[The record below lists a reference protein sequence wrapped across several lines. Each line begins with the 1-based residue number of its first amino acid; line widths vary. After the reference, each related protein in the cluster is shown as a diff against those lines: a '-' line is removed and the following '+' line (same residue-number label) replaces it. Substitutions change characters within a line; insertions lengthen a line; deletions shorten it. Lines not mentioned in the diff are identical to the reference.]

1 VSGDSRIASP
11 RLTNPSATLLP
22 VDNFVTYVTYL
33 FGLDMS
39 TPVSSNIPGC
49 SNRKPLE
56 LGDVYFCASY
66 LSDNSLNMSEHSD
79 DMWSVG
85 SHLRCDVIPD

>member
-1 VSGDSRIASP
+1 MEREGCAGDDPPHFTHLQGLARTGPKVRLNMSR
-11 RLTNPSATLLP
+11 
-22 VDNFVTYVTYL
+22 L
-33 FGLDMS
+33 FFAH
-39 TPVSSNIPGC
+39 VHGC

-56 LGDVYFCASY
+56 LGDVYLCSSY